1 MSDRYKSIVAIMDDP
16 VNLACILREFK
27 RRSLSDS
34 PSSLLVPPVPL
45 KGGGWIYPT
54 FEEALRKPRPK
65 IYPSKDGVEV
75 AMLVFED
82 GTGWFIFDGENEVG
96 PFDTEGL
103 ALSQA
108 ELLAKENNWVL
119 LEKLPWE
126 DGDEKTWPPRP

>member
-1 MSDRYKSIVAIMDDP
+1 
-16 VNLACILREFK
+16 
-27 RRSLSDS
+27 
-34 PSSLLVPPVPL
+34 
-45 KGGGWIYPT
+45 
-54 FEEALRKPRPK
+54 
-65 IYPSKDGVEV
+65 
-75 AMLVFED
+75 MLVFED